1 MIWIDPDF
9 SSSALS
15 GNADHSPASAAF
27 PHMRWAEWQDFSKVV
42 ASSKMIT
49 HHLPLNYLTALEI
62 RLATALGL
70 ADPAQAM
77 SELTYAYYKNQRE

>member
-1 MIWIDPDF
+1 
-9 SSSALS
+9 
-15 GNADHSPASAAF
+15 
-27 PHMRWAEWQDFSKVV
+27 MRWAEWQDF
-42 ASSKMIT
+42 SKMIT
-49 HHLPLNYLTALEI
+49 HHLPLNYLTVLEI